1 MRLLFDTHLLLW
13 AAAKAARLPKAARA
27 LLEDPANERLFSAV
41 SIWEVAIKAGLGRVG
56 FQPKPQALLR
66 GLVEN
71 GYVELPVTSGH
82 AAAVERL
89 PLIHK
94 DPFDRILI
102 AQAEVEG
109 VTLVTADPVLAKY
122 PGPVQQV

>member
-13 AAAKAARLPKAARA
+13 AAAKAARLPGAARE
-27 LLEDPANERLFSAV
+27 LLEDPANDRLFSPV
-41 SIWEVAIKAGLGRVG
+41 SIWEVAIKAGVGRAG
-56 FQPKPQALLR
+56 FQPKPQVLLR

-71 GYVELPVTSGH
+71 GYVEVPVTSRH
-82 AAAVERL
+82 AASVELL

-102 AQAEVEG
+102 AQAQIEG
-109 VTLVTADPVLAKY
+109 VTLVTADPIVAKY
-122 PGPVQQV
+122 PGPVRQV